1 MLLDLQS
8 HLKPF
13 CEKYASHCA
22 SIEKTEE
29 DNVIIAICSPASK
42 KMQNHD
48 NEENLKNANKSNF
61 SVPQG
66 IQTLNVESYTNQP
79 QLLSELHSQS
89 IRHCQEGL
97 KAVFDDLVSKVECEP
112 HTFLRPVSEFIHNYQ
127 STKKDELV
135 NALRTFSQC
144 SEIAMAVA
152 RSLKCQQGGEGGGVK
167 DERTT
172 IICPKKRKGNRQKL
186 IRARPLLQS
195 AMQELNND
203 FDSELPALQI
213 VTEDV
218 ASHEL
223 SHHEISAMHDISDH
237 GISVVHD
244 VTAHT
249 PSHSDLHLHP
259 AHLTMCA
266 DQQRRM

>member
-13 CEKYASHCA
+13 CEKYALHCA

-29 DNVIIAICSPASK
+29 DNVIIAICSQTPK
-42 KMQNHD
+42 KIQNHD
-48 NEENLKNANKSNF
+48 NEENLRNANNGNF

-66 IQTLNVESYTNQP
+66 VQTLNVESYTNQP
-79 QLLSELHSQS
+79 QVISELHSQS
-89 IRHCQEGL
+89 VRQCQEGL

-112 HTFLRPVSEFIHNYQ
+112 HTFLRPINEFIHNYQ
-127 STKKDELV
+127 NTKKDELV
-135 NALRTFSQC
+135 SALKTFSQC
-144 SEIAMAVA
+144 SEIAMAVK
-152 RSLKCQQGGEGGGVK
+152 RSLKCQQSGEGVK
-167 DERTT
+167 DEPTT
-172 IICPKKRKGNRQKL
+172 IICPKKRKGNRRKL
-186 IRARPLLQS
+186 IRGRPLLQ
-195 AMQELNND
+195 AATQELNND
-203 FDSELPALQI
+203 FDAELPGLQI

-218 ASHEL
+218 ASHDL
-223 SHHEISAMHDISDH
+223 SHHEISDISGH

-249 PSHSDLHLHP
+249 ASHPDLRLHP
-259 AHLTMCA
+259 AHLTICS

>member
-29 DNVIIAICSPASK
+29 DDVIIAICSPASK
-42 KMQNHD
+42 KIQNHD
-48 NEENLKNANKSNF
+48 NEENLKNTSNSSF
-61 SVPQG
+61 PVPQG

-79 QLLSELHSQS
+79 QLLNDLQSQS
-89 IRHCQEGL
+89 IRQCQEGL
-97 KAVFDDLVSKVECEP
+97 KAVFDDLVNKVECEP
-112 HTFLRPVSEFIHNYQ
+112 HTFLKPINEFIHNYQ
-127 STKKDELV
+127 SAKNDELV
-135 NALRTFSQC
+135 SALKTFSQC
-144 SEIAMAVA
+144 SGIAMAVA
-152 RSLKCQQGGEGGGVK
+152 RSVKYQQSGEGRRVK
-167 DERTT
+167 EEPTT
-172 IICPKKRKGNRQKL
+172 IICPRKKRRNRQKI
-186 IRARPLLQS
+186 IRTRPLIQTV
-195 AMQELNND
+195 MDEPNND
-203 FDSELPALQI
+203 FDSELPSLQI

-223 SHHEISAMHDISDH
+223 SHHEISAVHDISGH

-249 PSHSDLHLHP
+249 SPHPNLHLHP
-259 AHLTMCA
+259 AHL
-266 DQQRRM
+266 